1 MGYRKHAELQRQ
13 VAADGG
19 RGAREVLSDLGSKHR
34 KKRVEITFTEIKP
47 LAAADVTDAVVKRRS
62 VRSDERARD
71 APGHG
76 RPGAYKAQL
85 EAINE
90 QNQLLQMSLED
101 YSGPRTRWKRV
112 AKGQPGERSDAG
124 GRHAYVCL
132 HSRNDRVLVGG
143 GDRRSLD
150 KPMEDAIATV
160 DIRVGELMDA
170 LKKVSESRTVIESK
184 MQQLSQM
191 IQQEYQ
197 RMQQG
202 LK

>member
-1 MGYRKHAELQRQ
+1 MNEQEMRQAMGALE
-13 VAADGG
+13 
-19 RGAREVLSDLGSKHR
+19 
-34 KKRVEITFTEIKP
+34 
-47 LAAADVTDAVVKRRS
+47 
-62 VRSDERARD
+62 
-71 APGHG
+71 
-76 RPGAYKAQL
+76 AYKAQL

-90 QNQLLQMSLED
+90 QGQLLQMSLED
-101 YSGPRTRWKRV
+101 YSRAKDTLEAV
-112 AKGQPGERSDAG
+112 AKGKPGEEVLMPVG
-124 GRHAYVCL
+124 GSAYVYA
-132 HSRNDRVLVGG
+132 SIVRNDRVLVGVG
-143 GDRRSLD
+143 TGVSLD

-160 DIRVGELMDA
+160 DVRVGELMDA